1 MIIIPGRKEN
11 SLPFR
16 KKSLIVRNTGLE
28 YSFAYFITK
37 GRYEARVTTRS
48 VDDFTMDVSSV
59 G

>member
-1 MIIIPGRKEN
+1 M
-11 SLPFR
+11 
-16 KKSLIVRNTGLE
+16 IVRNTGLE